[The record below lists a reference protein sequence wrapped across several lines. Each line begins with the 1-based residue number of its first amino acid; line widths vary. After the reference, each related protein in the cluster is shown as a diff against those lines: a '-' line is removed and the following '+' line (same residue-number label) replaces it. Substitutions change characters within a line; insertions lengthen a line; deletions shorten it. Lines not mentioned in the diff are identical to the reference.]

1 VSWVFL
7 VLRAVAWA
15 LRSPAVSMTVP
26 LFPAVHGHIADS
38 VRAGHAVRQTASPW
52 LGQSF
57 EDAPAGCQPPGRQLV
72 PARAGPRMA
81 HSICRRRGVPGR
93 RGISQLTAKV
103 AAIQGSTAVI
113 SVSPARAALPPLV
126 RDAGARPGGPAR
138 PASSAAGSRSVRI
151 CRRLMDLSST
161 FGGPG
166 CTWRSGTDDG
176 QRSNISVTSAF
187 EPWIGDAESLAPGS
201 GHRAL

>member
-7 VLRAVAWA
+7 VLRAVALGLA
-15 LRSPAVSMTVP
+15 KSRCVHDSPAVSSCARTYSGQRPGRARGPPDRFSLAGPVIRGRAGG
-26 LFPAVHGHIADS
+26 LPASGKTIGAGARWPANGPQHLPAARRPRQARDLAADS
-38 VRAGHAVRQTASPW
+38 Q
-52 LGQSF
+52 
-57 EDAPAGCQPPGRQLV
+57 GC
-72 PARAGPRMA
+72 
-81 HSICRRRGVPGR
+81 
-93 RGISQLTAKV
+93 
-103 AAIQGSTAVI
+103 AIQGSTAVI